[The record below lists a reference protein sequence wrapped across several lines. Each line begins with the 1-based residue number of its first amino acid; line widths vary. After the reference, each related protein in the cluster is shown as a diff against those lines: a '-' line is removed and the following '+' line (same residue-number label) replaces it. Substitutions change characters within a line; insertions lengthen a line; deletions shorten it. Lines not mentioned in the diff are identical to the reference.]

1 MPEKDLVTWLRAAAL
16 VARKFPDTRF
26 ILVGEGR
33 DSMTLGELQSLVL
46 TLGIDKK
53 VIFLG
58 YHSNLLPVYSAF
70 DIFVLSSLR
79 EGLPNC
85 ILEAM
90 ALGLPVVTTDVA
102 GAKELVVKGETG
114 LVVPQ
119 KDSEGLAR
127 AIVALLANHEYRG
140 RMGKAGRERIES
152 EFCFAKRLRR
162 IEDLYDLVLRGYP
175 YCTPSHNP
183 AIAC

>member
-16 VARKFPDTRF
+16 VARKFPDARF
-26 ILVGEGR
+26 VLVGEGR
-33 DSMTLGELQSLVL
+33 DSTTFGELQTLVS

-58 YHSNLLPVYSAF
+58 YHRNLLPVYSAF

-79 EGLPNC
+79 EGLPNS

-102 GAKELVVKGETG
+102 GAKELVVNGETG
-114 LVVPQ
+114 FVVPQ

-127 AIVALLANHEYRG
+127 AIVTLLVDHEYRD

-152 EFCFAKRLRR
+152 EFCFVKRLRR
-162 IEDLYDLVLRGYP
+162 VEDLYGRILGVNP
-175 YCTPSHNP
+175 SCTSSPNP
-183 AIAC
+183 VIAY